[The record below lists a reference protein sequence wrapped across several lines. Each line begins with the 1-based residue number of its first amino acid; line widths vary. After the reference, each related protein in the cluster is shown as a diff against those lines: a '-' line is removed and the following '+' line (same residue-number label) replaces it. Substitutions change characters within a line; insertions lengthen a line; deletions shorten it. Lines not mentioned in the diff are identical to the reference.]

1 VWGGVLETTKG
12 NVFRKESRHRSEKSA
27 NSLDKSQK
35 QIGNGCV
42 VERTWKAVVREL
54 LANEKRVCNEDM

>member
-12 NVFRKESRHRSEKSA
+12 YVFRKESRHRSEKSA

-42 VERTWKAVVREL
+42 GGTDLKSGGSRVVGKRETSL
-54 LANEKRVCNEDM
+54 